1 MSGKKSIE
9 EIEDLH
15 LHFIVLLTMIVN
27 KIGELEEEGQIFGR
41 VKFFLK
47 NSLKHFLEFV
57 ETIYDKVDKKNQ
69 IQSTEGVVILID
81 RVEKALQNQYV
92 LTKEE
97 REARLTDVLY
107 DSSLS
112 EDEIHK
118 IIQLVEDKNIL
129 KY

>member
-1 MSGKKSIE
+1 MSGKKSEE

-27 KIGELEEEGQIFGR
+27 KIEELEEEGQIFGK
-41 VKFFLK
+41 VKLFLK
-47 NSLKHFLEFV
+47 NSLKYFTNFMD
-57 ETIYDKVDKKNQ
+57 TIYNKVDKKTQ

-92 LTKEE
+92 LTTEE
-97 REARLTDVLY
+97 REARLTNLLY

-118 IIQLVEDKNIL
+118 IIYSIDKENIL